1 MSCSLPH
8 CKSGRKGGITSGY
21 AAPPQSQTPQTFLAP
36 SAKKNE
42 THHTGRIVALPRKLE
57 HRVLTTSCRSS
68 MLWFLLSIGYL
79 TGDDMILATVKQ
91 VLLKEIMRFNVYNSR
106 ERNTFMF
113 AKVSELLHSPEVP
126 K

>member
-1 MSCSLPH
+1 
-8 CKSGRKGGITSGY
+8 
-21 AAPPQSQTPQTFLAP
+21 
-36 SAKKNE
+36 
-42 THHTGRIVALPRKLE
+42 
-57 HRVLTTSCRSS
+57 